1 MIKTLF
7 DEKFVLDLEAWEQD
21 LSNWIIMEGDE
32 DYIPDEEMVV
42 LKYRLDNPQKFYV
55 RKAIDEKE
63 KGSTE

>member
-1 MIKTLF
+1 
-7 DEKFVLDLEAWEQD
+7 
-21 LSNWIIMEGDE
+21 MEGDE

-55 RKAIDEKE
+55 RKPIDENE